1 MSKDLFRKK
10 ALDKLTSPEQ
20 LDQTITIIS
29 PTGWIALLALG
40 LIILV
45 AFFWG
50 IYGTIYYR
58 TVGRGIMVTK
68 SGIHAV
74 QAPAAGRVR
83 SLDVEIGDFVSR
95 GQIIGMIAQPETLH
109 EIERTLERIKVLKSD
124 FEKIKEL
131 DRIEL
136 DSKTEYLHARRENI
150 KKEIAELEEHH
161 QWLNDM
167 LKAFEE
173 LRKEGAMS
181 EVEYHK
187 NKREL
192 MQTAIRIKEAKN
204 ELTDVE
210 FELKNIVSIIK
221 KSHLQ
226 KQIEINDEE
235 KKYNMLW
242 FNYEEFANIVSKNSG
257 TVLELL
263 VNQGEIVNKSDGIVT
278 LVDEEHKIVE
288 AIAYFDAMNGKK
300 VRPGMRANVTP
311 SVIQSEKFGSIVGI
325 VTEVGRQPST
335 KKAIEAQLQNA
346 LLSDMLTRT
355 GPPFI
360 ARIKLFRDPN
370 TVSGYK
376 WTSSSGPPIRIMSG
390 TVCASSVV
398 TRTEA
403 PLNLIFQS
411 CKKYLLG
418 IGDEDE
424 RMKDSVQK

>member
-10 ALDKLTSPEQ
+10 ALDKLVSPEQ
-20 LDQTITIIS
+20 LDKTITIIS
-29 PTGWIALLALG
+29 PTGWVALLALG
-40 LIILV
+40 AIVLV

-58 TVGRGIMVTK
+58 TVGWGIMVTK

-74 QAPAAGRVR
+74 QAPSAGRVR
-83 SLDVEIGDFVSR
+83 SLDVEVGDFVSR
-95 GQIIGMIAQPETLH
+95 GQVIGRIAQPETLH

-131 DRIEL
+131 DRIDL
-136 DSKTEYLHARRENI
+136 DSKTEYLNARRENI

-161 QWLNDM
+161 RWLDGM
-167 LKAFEE
+167 MKAYEG
-173 LRKEGAMS
+173 LRAEGAMS

-187 NKREL
+187 NRREL
-192 MQTAIRIKEAKN
+192 IQTAINIQEAKN
-204 ELTDVE
+204 NLNDVE
-210 FELKNIVSIIK
+210 FELKNIVSTMEK
-221 KSHLQ
+221 NHLQ

-235 KKYNMLW
+235 QKYNMLW

-263 VNQGEIVNKSDGIVT
+263 VNQGEIVNKSDDIVT
-278 LVDEEHKIVE
+278 LVDEEHKIME
-288 AIAYFDAMNGKK
+288 AIVYFDAMNGKK
-300 VRPGMRANVTP
+300 IRPGMRANVTP
-311 SVIQSEKFGSIVGI
+311 SVIQSEKFGSIVGV
-325 VTEVGRQPST
+325 VTEIGRQPST
-335 KKAIEAQLQNA
+335 RKAIEAQLQNV
-346 LLSDMLTRT
+346 LLAEMVTRM
-355 GPPFI
+355 GPPFV
-360 ARIKLFRDPN
+360 AKIKLFLDPN

-376 WTSSSGPPIRIMSG
+376 WTSSNGPPIRIMSG
-390 TVCASSVV
+390 TVCTTSVV

-403 PLNLIFQS
+403 PLNLLFQS

-424 RMKDSVQK
+424 RMKESVQS